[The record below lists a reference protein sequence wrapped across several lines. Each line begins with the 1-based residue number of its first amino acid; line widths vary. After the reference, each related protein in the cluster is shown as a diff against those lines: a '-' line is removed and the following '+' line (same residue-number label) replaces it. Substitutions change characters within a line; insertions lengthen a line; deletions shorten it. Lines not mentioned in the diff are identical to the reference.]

1 MSTAHIPAELR
12 RQVQAR
18 AGGYC
23 EYCRA
28 PAELG
33 FHAHQVDHV
42 IAQKHGGETIAE
54 NLAMSCIACNQFKG
68 SDLSSLDPATKE
80 LTALFHPR
88 QQDWRDHFELSGL
101 FIIPKTAVGRV
112 TANLLQFNAP
122 ERIIERE
129 WFIAAGAFPDVVQ

>member
-1 MSTAHIPAELR
+1 MSTVHIPAELR

-18 AGGYC
+18 AEGRC

-33 FHAHQVDHV
+33 FHAHQVDHI
-42 IAQKHGGETIAE
+42 IAQKHGGETVSA

-68 SDLSSLDPATKE
+68 SDLASLDPANQE

-88 QQDWRDHFELSGL
+88 QHVWLDHFELRGL
-101 FIIPKTAVGRV
+101 FIIPKTATGRV
-112 TANLLQFNAP
+112 TVKLLQFNAP

-129 WFIAAGAFPDVVQ
+129 WFMAAGAFAELVP